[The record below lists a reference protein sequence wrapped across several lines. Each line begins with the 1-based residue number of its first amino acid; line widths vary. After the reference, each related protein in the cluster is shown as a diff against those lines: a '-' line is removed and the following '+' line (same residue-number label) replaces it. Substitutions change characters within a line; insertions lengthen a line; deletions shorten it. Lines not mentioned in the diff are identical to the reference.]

1 MTDAVISDITGK
13 QISKTS
19 SYKVKV
25 KNVSTGLTLSFDT
38 ERNDELFH
46 LMSLA
51 MDKGNCKWSTWN
63 NEFRMYVPA
72 SEESQ
77 QKLD

>member
-1 MTDAVISDITGK
+1 MKALISDTTK
-13 QISKTS
+13 KTIRYDEAFHVS
-19 SYKVKV
+19 I
-25 KNVSTGLTLSFDT
+25 KNYDEGTTLEFDT

-46 LMSLA
+46 LMQLA
-51 MDKGNCKWSTWN
+51 MEKGKCKWSTWN
-63 NEFRMYVPA
+63 NEARMYVP

>member
-46 LMSLA
+46 LMQLA
-51 MDKGNCKWSTWN
+51 MEKGKCKWSTWN
-63 NEFRMYVPA
+63 NESRMYVPA

-77 QKLD
+77 QNLD

>member
-46 LMSLA
+46 LMQLA
-51 MDKGNCKWSTWN
+51 MEKGKCKWSTWN
-63 NEFRMYVPA
+63 NESRMYVPA